1 MSQKGFWKYRGIWIG
16 MLALAALVL
25 LESSC
30 RTIAKVN
37 MTVLFDNTVAGNEG
51 TAGWGFACL
60 IEGPEKTILFDTGA
74 DKDIFLKNAA
84 LLKKDLSKVEAVVIS
99 HNHGDHTAGL
109 FAVLEKKRDL
119 PVLLPDLTPSEI
131 LDSVRTAGG
140 RPEIT
145 TTVRE
150 ICRDVFLVPLTGKG
164 VSEVALA
171 LRTQKGLILLT
182 GCAHPGIVEFLAR
195 TNKEMGAKT
204 AVVLGGFHLMN
215 HTEEQVGAIIASF
228 KKNGVTSCG
237 ATHCTGEKAIAVRK
251 AFGSNFLPMGV
262 GRVLAF

>member
-1 MSQKGFWKYRGIWIG
+1 MMTAEIIAGI
-16 MLALAALVL
+16 ALTAVLFSSIPNARAAGPV
-25 LESSC
+25 
-30 RTIAKVN
+30 K

-60 IEGPEKTILFDTGA
+60 IEGLEKTILFDTGA
-74 DKDIFLKNAA
+74 DREIFLKNAA
-84 LLKKDLSKVEAVVIS
+84 LLKKDLTKVEIAVIS

-119 PVLLPDLTPSEI
+119 PVLLPDLTPNEI

-171 LRTQKGLILLT
+171 LRTQKGLVLLT
-182 GCAHPGIVEFLAR
+182 GCAHPGIVEFLAL
-195 TNKEMGAKT
+195 TNKELGVNT

-215 HTEEQVGAIIASF
+215 HTEEQVGKIISSF
-228 KKNGVTSCG
+228 KENGVTSCG
-237 ATHCTGEKAIAVRK
+237 ATHCTGEKSIALFAK
-251 AFGSNFLPMGV
+251 TFGANFLSMGV

>member
-1 MSQKGFWKYRGIWIG
+1 MMTAEIIAGI
-16 MLALAALVL
+16 ALTAVLFSSPPNTRAAGPV
-25 LESSC
+25 
-30 RTIAKVN
+30 K

-60 IEGPEKTILFDTGA
+60 IEGLEKTILFDTGA

-84 LLKKDLSKVEAVVIS
+84 LLKKDLTKVEIAVIS

-109 FAVLEKKRDL
+109 SGVLKQTRDL
-119 PVLLPDLTPSEI
+119 PVFFPEQTPNAI
-131 LDSVRTAGG
+131 LDPVRTAGG

-145 TTVRE
+145 TMVRE
-150 ICRDVFLVPLTGKG
+150 ICRDVFLVPLTGQG
-164 VSEVALA
+164 VSEIALA
-171 LRTQKGLILLT
+171 LRTQKGLVLLT

-195 TNKEMGAKT
+195 TNKELGAKA

-215 HTEEQVGAIIASF
+215 HTEEQVEKIISSF
-228 KKNGVTSCG
+228 KENGVTACG
-237 ATHCTGEKAIAVRK
+237 ATHCTGEKAIALFVK
-251 AFGSNFLPMGV
+251 AFGPNFLPMGV